1 MKAYSHDIRLRIVRT
16 YQNGEG
22 SQREIAAR
30 FDVSLS
36 FVRGLLR
43 RFRETGSIE
52 PRPHGGG
59 PAPRIC
65 DADLDL
71 IRELLSEDPS
81 ATLEALCLR
90 MQSRLGVRP
99 SRATM
104 SRAVRKLKGLRPS
117 SRDGNARAASS
128 NTRV

>member
-1 MKAYSHDIRLRIVRT
+1 MKAYSHDIRLRIIKT

-22 SQREIAAR
+22 SQRQIAAR
-30 FDVSLS
+30 FEVSLS

-59 PAPRIC
+59 PAPRMGER
-65 DADLDL
+65 DLEL
-71 IRELLSEDPS
+71 IRELLREDPG
-81 ATLEALCLR
+81 ATLEELCER
-90 MQSRLGVRP
+90 TASRGGVRP

-104 SRAVRKLKGLRPS
+104 SRAVRKIRGARTPQA
-117 SRDGNARAASS
+117 ARAAGGG
-128 NTRV
+128 TRV